1 MTDEKNKNLLYLHD
15 LSGYKVADD
24 YPDVRGWE
32 VKDADNRTVGK
43 VDGLLVNKEAERVVY
58 LDVEVDEDV
67 IEAGHETY
75 ASKASDGVH
84 EFLNEDGESH
94 LIVPI
99 GIVDLDEENKTAHAP
114 QINYE
119 TFAKTSRFSKGT
131 DLDRAYELLVFNNY
145 FPGSTDEVPDEE
157 TGGFYKR
164 KEFDNKWARS

>member
-1 MTDEKNKNLLYLHD
+1 MTDEKNKNLFYLHD

-32 VKDADNRTVGK
+32 VKDAGNRTVGK
-43 VDGLLVNKEAERVVY
+43 VDGLLVNKDAERVVY
-58 LDVEVDEDV
+58 LDVELDEDI

-99 GIVDLDEENKTAHAP
+99 GIVQLNEENKTAHAA

-131 DLDRAYELLVFNNY
+131 DLDRDYELIVFSNY
-145 FPGSTDEVPDEE
+145 FPSFSDEVSDEDG
-157 TGGFYKR
+157 GGFYKR
-164 KEFDNKWARS
+164 KEFDNKWGRS